1 LQGAAGVS
9 RSRVKVGDNLLSI
22 RGESPATTVRQ
33 RTAIPYQTTGMVEPY
48 EIERRAQGVTG
59 TDADPVKRKVGT
71 AGSRSQMPR
80 RRIDEAD

>member
-1 LQGAAGVS
+1 
-9 RSRVKVGDNLLSI
+9 
-22 RGESPATTVRQ
+22 
-33 RTAIPYQTTGMVEPY
+33 MVEPY